1 MSDAPSP
8 EDSPETVA
16 RVVRGTPTPEEL
28 AAAIVGVG
36 EAYARETA
44 DATAPQTTPRSRW
57 ELSARSLRAP
67 LNRDAGWHGFTG

>member
-1 MSDAPSP
+1 MSETAPVDP
-8 EDSPETVA
+8 PETVA

-28 AAAIVGVG
+28 AAAVVVVS

-44 DATAPQTTPRSRW
+44 DATAPEGATRSRW
-57 ELSARSLRAP
+57 ELSARGLRAP